1 MPASPSTPRLYRIV
15 FVFWESSAFE
25 RYSLWNYWVCWDS
38 SRFGILSDRKPLFYI
53 RNSLLFA
60 RNHWKPSVKPIIS
73 TRCWLLF
80 HRNHICRY
88 VIMYENAG
96 TGYHPVTPF
105 WWKLLVLF
113 FSFSGVGRASQS
125 ASPPGH
131 PLSRLALPDS
141 LGSQQEAQPT
151 ATKSVKP
158 KNRKPKK
165 NNTCTE
171 TGKLYHIHFDRN
183 Y

>member
-38 SRFGILSDRKPLFYI
+38 SRFGILSDRKPLLYI

-73 TRCWLLF
+73 TRCWLLL
-80 HRNHICRY
+80 HRNHICWY

-113 FSFSGVGRASQS
+113 LSFQGLAGPTSRPVHRAIHS
-125 ASPPGH
+125 ANWLCQPAQAVSKKHSPLRQNP
-131 PLSRLALPDS
+131 
-141 LGSQQEAQPT
+141 
-151 ATKSVKP
+151 
-158 KNRKPKK
+158 
-165 NNTCTE
+165 
-171 TGKLYHIHFDRN
+171 
-183 Y
+183 

>member
-38 SRFGILSDRKPLFYI
+38 FRFGILSDRTPLFYI
-53 RNSLLFA
+53 RDSLLFA

-73 TRCWLLF
+73 TRCCLPF
-80 HRNHICRY
+80 HRNHICWY
-88 VIMYENAG
+88 VLMYENAG
-96 TGYHPVTPF
+96 TGYHPVTQF

-113 FSFSGVGRASQS
+113 FSFSGVGRASES

-141 LGSQQEAQPT
+141 LGRQQEAQPT

-158 KNRKPKK
+158 KNRKPNK
-165 NNTCTE
+165 NQ
-171 TGKLYHIHFDRN
+171 HMDRN
-183 Y
+183 WEAVSYPFW

>member
-80 HRNHICRY
+80 HRNHICWY

-105 WWKLLVLF
+105 GWKLLVLF
-113 FSFSGVGRASQS
+113 FFFFRGWQGQPVGQSTRPSTQPTGLARQLRQS
-125 ASPPGH
+125 ARS
-131 PLSRLALPDS
+131 
-141 LGSQQEAQPT
+141 T
-151 ATKSVKP
+151 AHCDKIRETKKQKTP
-158 KNRKPKK
+158 PKK
-165 NNTCTE
+165 NM
-171 TGKLYHIHFDRN
+171 YRN
-183 Y
+183 WEAVSYPFW

>member
-38 SRFGILSDRKPLFYI
+38 SRFDILSDRKPLFYI
-53 RNSLLFA
+53 RNSLFFA

-80 HRNHICRY
+80 HRNDICWY

-105 WWKLLVLF
+105 WWKLLVF
-113 FSFSGVGRASQS
+113 VVWDSS
-125 ASPPGH
+125 AFGKYS
-131 PLSRLALPDS
+131 LWNYWICWDSSRL
-141 LGSQQEAQPT
+141 G
-151 ATKSVKP
+151 
-158 KNRKPKK
+158 
-165 NNTCTE
+165 
-171 TGKLYHIHFDRN
+171 IHFDRKPLFYTTN
-183 Y
+183 SIGMHTCLMKMYGFLKEFIDFQWKV